1 MPRKARIDAPGAL
14 HHIIVRGIERRNI
27 FDDDTDRINFMD
39 RLGKV
44 LLETDTKCFSWA
56 LIPNHFHLLL
66 RTGACPLS
74 TIMRRLLTGHAMNY
88 NRRHRRSGQLFQN
101 RYKSILCQEDTY
113 LLELVRY
120 IHLNPIRARI
130 VTDIK
135 ALDKYSFCGHAVI
148 MGKKKQDWQ
157 DDGYVLKLFDGKR
170 STARRRYKIFVQKGI
185 QEGKRPDLTGGG
197 LIRSSGGWFVLKSL
211 RRANIHFKSDE
222 RVLGD
227 SDFVERVLKAADET
241 LERKYELQS
250 KGYNIDKLS
259 DIVAEIF
266 SINPEEIFQ
275 PGKQPVKVK
284 ARSLF
289 CYWAVR
295 ELGFTMA
302 DLAPKLN
309 ISQPA
314 VSMSTQR
321 GEQIASENES
331 YNLRGVPQS
340 GYCLNNPISFI
351 DPLGLDASDILP
363 GIRKALIGGAK
374 GGAYAVGEAIK
385 FVGSNVK
392 PSEHTLNV
400 TIDGATIFATAS
412 AISANIPATITFT
425 IIGGSAKAL
434 KSTLYS
440 DTPCNDA
447 ISQGIQSAVQAPPAI
462 DPIVDKIIEESLR
475 IYIETYN
482 LPRN

>member
-1 MPRKARIDAPGAL
+1 MPRNARIDAPGAL
-14 HHIIVRGIERRNI
+14 HHIIVRGIERRKI
-27 FDDDTDRINFMD
+27 FNDDIDRINFLD

-44 LLETDTKCFSWA
+44 LPETDTKCFAWA

-74 TIMRRLLTGHAMNY
+74 TVMRRLLTGHAMNF

-135 ALDKYSFCGHAVI
+135 ALDKYPFCGHAVI
-148 MGKKKQDWQ
+148 MGKKNIDWQ
-157 DDGYVLKLFDGKR
+157 DDAYVLKLFDKKR

-185 QEGKRPDLTGGG
+185 HEGKRPELTGGG
-197 LIRSSGGWFVLKSL
+197 LIRSSGGWSVIKSL

-227 SDFVERVLKAADET
+227 SDFVERVLKAADES
-241 LERKYELQS
+241 LERKYQLKSQ
-250 KGYNIDKLS
+250 GYDIDKLA

-266 SINPEEIFQ
+266 SIKPEEIFQ

-314 VSMSTQR
+314 VSISTQR
-321 GEQIASENES
+321 GERIALEN
-331 YNLRGVPQS
+331 
-340 GYCLNNPISFI
+340 GYSL
-351 DPLGLDASDILP
+351 LDD
-363 GIRKALIGGAK
+363 
-374 GGAYAVGEAIK
+374 
-385 FVGSNVK
+385 
-392 PSEHTLNV
+392 
-400 TIDGATIFATAS
+400 
-412 AISANIPATITFT
+412 
-425 IIGGSAKAL
+425 
-434 KSTLYS
+434 
-440 DTPCNDA
+440 
-447 ISQGIQSAVQAPPAI
+447 
-462 DPIVDKIIEESLR
+462 
-475 IYIETYN
+475 
-482 LPRN
+482 